1 MSNQTTYT
9 NTSIRP
15 LVSSIQKWPLFYSIP
30 LCKLWKPYS
39 ANIAF
44 TSSYCSFLTTFP
56 SEVYFFSKLC
66 SWKTL
71 RGLQQSNPVPFG
83 MLPLTSLEH
92 SLLALSLVLLFLPL
106 RLASSVTGSPNC
118 ISLYFLSALPKA
130 CHVSHSSLYTIFSPN
145 DLSIPLLKYYLFEYG
160 HEICISILT
169 HLHTSIHGLQCFL
182 QKKKKNTLVHNPFT
196 KHSKLNFITSP
207 LIVSCYSFSHHCFRH
222 QF

>member
-1 MSNQTTYT
+1 
-9 NTSIRP
+9 
-15 LVSSIQKWPLFYSIP
+15 
-30 LCKLWKPYS
+30 
-39 ANIAF
+39 
-44 TSSYCSFLTTFP
+44 
-56 SEVYFFSKLC
+56 
-66 SWKTL
+66 
-71 RGLQQSNPVPFG
+71 

-169 HLHTSIHGLQCFL
+169 HLHTSIHGMQCFL
-182 QKKKKNTLVHNPFT
+182 QKKKNTLVHNPFT

>member
-1 MSNQTTYT
+1 
-9 NTSIRP
+9 
-15 LVSSIQKWPLFYSIP
+15 
-30 LCKLWKPYS
+30 
-39 ANIAF
+39 
-44 TSSYCSFLTTFP
+44 
-56 SEVYFFSKLC
+56 
-66 SWKTL
+66 
-71 RGLQQSNPVPFG
+71 

-160 HEICISILT
+160 HEICISTLT

-207 LIVSCYSFSHHCFRH
+207 LIVSCYSFSLHCFRH